1 MRIRLADLWSWQ
13 GTIDRGPYLLIG
25 LLGFALKHNLDRL
38 IATHLFG
45 RRWDIFNYWLPPTE
59 AARLASLPAEEQRF
73 FAALLLLALPFIW
86 VGVVLTTRRLRAAG
100 LPLWLVVVFFLP
112 VINLAFFLSLAL
124 LPSRPSKGDAGR
136 KTRGRVGALFDRWI
150 PRSAVGSA
158 AMSLLLTLPFGILF
172 TRFGTATLNQYG
184 WGLFVGLPFALG
196 FAAVLLYGYHQ
207 PRSYAGCLLV
217 SWFSVLF
224 TALGIFA
231 LAVEGLICIVM
242 AAPMA
247 VVLAAIGGSLG
258 YLIQSRPWSHAETPS
273 ALLLMV
279 FFVPSLMGMEAVSPP
294 ERPLFAVRTAI
305 EIDAPREAV
314 WRRVVAFTQLP
325 SPTDWFFR
333 LGIAYPIRAEIH
345 GTGVGAERYCLFST
359 GPPGLSSSPSKCGT
373 SPAFSAS
380 RWSPIRR
387 RCRSGHSTPS
397 SIHPIW
403 MTSSFHVGASFFSPR
418 CRTAA
423 PAWRALPGITTT
435 CGRPAT
441 GSFGRT
447 GLFTV
452 YTCAFSD
459 TSGAWSSTTS
469 TGRHVDLTVAGA

>member
-359 GPPGLSSSPSKCGT
+359 GAFVEPIEVWDEPRLLRFSVESNPSPMQEWTLYAQLDPPHLDDFLVSRRGQFLLTSLSD
-373 SPAFSAS
+373 
-380 RWSPIRR
+380 
-387 RCRSGHSTPS
+387 
-397 SIHPIW
+397 
-403 MTSSFHVGASFFSPR
+403 
-418 CRTAA
+418 
-423 PAWRALPGITTT
+423 
-435 CGRPAT
+435 
-441 GSFGRT
+441 GRT
-447 GLFTV
+447 RLEGTTWYHHNMWPAGYWKLW
-452 YTCAFSD
+452 SD
-459 TSGAWSSTTS
+459 WIIHRIHLRVL
-469 TGRHVDLTVAGA
+469 RHVRSLVEHDLNRAPR